1 MAHGKHSGRRG
12 IVRAKQ
18 SRRCAAV
25 LHIDAI
31 PCLCYNEVMN
41 VPARPTP
48 AKRQRPRGKHADL
61 SRGTRYHFRFEQ
73 HTDARS
79 REEWYAISNVADP
92 LLPVD
97 ALYWGRSAWAP
108 EEGVDDTRPDN
119 YSLNVV
125 QEGTATLR
133 IGDAAYAL
141 RPGCVFLLPPGAHTQ
156 CLVTGHTLFRRTFVV
171 LRPTAAT
178 LLGFMGLGNTQC
190 VTFSDTQAQHARMIL
205 ARLEAVAFAEMA
217 DSRYI
222 MSGIVYELLTVVA
235 RAARMARKEKYIPE
249 HLECALWQV
258 RRALHEPWTVAKMA
272 RVVGCS
278 VVHCNRLCKEHL
290 GMHAHEWIE
299 LTRVQHASSILM
311 HTNATVQSISARAG
325 FDDPYYFSTVFK
337 RVLGVSPSEF
347 RRRHLR
353 DLAG

>member
-18 SRRCAAV
+18 SRRCAAL
-25 LHIDAI
+25 LHVDAT
-31 PCLCYNEVMN
+31 PCLCYNGLMN

-48 AKRQRPRGKHADL
+48 AKRQRPRGKHADQ
-61 SRGTRYHFRFEQ
+61 SRGTRYHFRFDQ
-73 HTDARS
+73 HADARP
-79 REEWYAISNVADP
+79 REEWYTISNAADP

-108 EEGVDDTRPDN
+108 GEGLDDTRPNN

-133 IGDAAYAL
+133 IGAATYSLQA
-141 RPGCVFLLPPGAHTQ
+141 GCAYVLPPGAHTQ

-171 LRPTAAT
+171 LRPTVVT
-178 LLGFMGLGNTQC
+178 LLDFMGLRATQY
-190 VTFSDTQAQHARMIL
+190 VTLNDTQAHHARLIL
-205 ARLEAVAFAEMA
+205 ARLEAVAFAEMPN
-217 DSRYI
+217 SRYI
-222 MSGIVYELLTVVA
+222 ISGIVYELLTVVA
-235 RAARMARKEKYIPE
+235 RAARIARKEKYIPE
-249 HLECALWQV
+249 HLECALWQL
-258 RRALHEPWTVAKMA
+258 RRALHEPWSVAKLA
-272 RVVGCS
+272 QIIGCS

-299 LTRVQHASSILM
+299 QIRVQHASSMLM
-311 HTNATVQSISARAG
+311 HTNASIEKIGARAG

-347 RRRHLR
+347 RRRHRR